1 MRVFLLLLGC
11 LCPFLVIGAFIAI
24 GMVAK
29 PHTVRL
35 SRSTGDLC
43 ENVNCG
49 PAFKCVLISSPD
61 NVTDFISRR
70 CVLFK

>member
-1 MRVFLLLLGC
+1 MQTQSYSVSKVDHLVLSFLMRVFLLLLGC

-35 SRSTGDLC
+35 SRDSKCLSTIL
-43 ENVNCG
+43 
-49 PAFKCVLISSPD
+49 
-61 NVTDFISRR
+61 NVTF
-70 CVLFK
+70 